1 MLHNNTLEPTK
12 VEGFRRISMFFSSPL
27 SNKSQMLVNL
37 PCKDYFR
44 TYILNDF
51 RHRFDLPVHID
62 LPGGHNMKTRKK
74 LPEIDAELKVATLFL
89 HCRSSSKVT
98 VVGQSS
104 RKMLRPRRDLGED
117 FHEK

>member
-12 VEGFRRISMFFSSPL
+12 VEGFRRLPMFFSSPL

-98 VVGQSS
+98 VLGQSS
-104 RKMLRPRRDLGED
+104 RKIAATLARPR
-117 FHEK
+117 